1 MALRRFAPKDLL
13 RETLVTHLA
22 VAPDGSS
29 AVYGRRTIEGNEYRT
44 RLWRVSLGRGR
55 AEQITTGNVDLR
67 PRFSPDGRSLLFLS
81 TRSGKSQPWVL
92 PLAGGE
98 PTQLAELEGQ
108 VGAAEWSPDGRHV
121 LLLAESGV
129 ERFRLGDPES
139 PMARQITGLNWRL
152 DGLGVREQFTS
163 LWVVRVRGGGPKR
176 LTQPTFEVGQAFWS
190 PDSKR
195 IGFLADQRP
204 EAAVLEELQAWT
216 VSLRGGRPAKLASL
230 RGEIA
235 AAAWSPGGKLAFL
248 GVDERG
254 PIGSSS
260 IGLWVK
266 DGRTQ
271 RELGA
276 ELDRTIYYGVVTD
289 LADFS
294 SRLPPPVIWLD
305 EETIVALVTTD
316 GTSVPYRFGLD
327 GSIERL
333 VERDDA
339 PCCWLAHGSGRI
351 VTVANVAGS
360 ASEVYAVEDGDL
372 RRLSSNGSRWFAP
385 YRQDPEPHSV
395 NHREGHKLQTW
406 VLRPRGRRSRGL
418 VLQIHGG
425 PYLAHG
431 STPWLEMTALA
442 DAGFTVVYSNPRG
455 SIGYGR
461 GFAAAIDGNWGD
473 ADDSDLMRIVE
484 WSIRQGL
491 GKRDHIGLLGLSY
504 GGYMTTWLLGRHP
517 GRFAAAVSENPVV
530 DLFSFSGESDYGFVV
545 SEFAAGRKRAWDDFS
560 RMLDRSPATL
570 LHRNKAP
577 LLLLQADRDLRCP
590 APQTELAFSMMRLQ
604 GRTVEMV
611 RYPDESHLLL
621 AIGRPDRRV
630 DRLERIVDWFERY
643 L

>member
-1 MALRRFAPKDLL
+1 ATRSRSVFPSTISCAMRFRLRWIASPSSRTFSEETPAWLNGSASRMCRRRRACASDSFPASLDRVKGVRVAQDCSGKSGRSPFFGRSGRKNATAAVQAAEPTRVVCLWKDRPMALRRFAPKDLL

-92 PLAGGE
+92 PLAGGD

-163 LWVVRVRGGGPKR
+163 LWVVPVRGGGLKR

-204 EAAVLEELQAWT
+204 EAAVLEELQALT

-276 ELDRTIYYGVVTD
+276 ELDRTIYYGVVRA
-289 LADFS
+289 LADLS
-294 SRLPPPVIWLD
+294 SRLPPPVIW
-305 EETIVALVTTD
+305 A
-316 GTSVPYRFGLD
+316 
-327 GSIERL
+327 
-333 VERDDA
+333 
-339 PCCWLAHGSGRI
+339 
-351 VTVANVAGS
+351 
-360 ASEVYAVEDGDL
+360 
-372 RRLSSNGSRWFAP
+372 
-385 YRQDPEPHSV
+385 
-395 NHREGHKLQTW
+395 
-406 VLRPRGRRSRGL
+406 
-418 VLQIHGG
+418 
-425 PYLAHG
+425 
-431 STPWLEMTALA
+431 
-442 DAGFTVVYSNPRG
+442 
-455 SIGYGR
+455 
-461 GFAAAIDGNWGD
+461 
-473 ADDSDLMRIVE
+473 
-484 WSIRQGL
+484 
-491 GKRDHIGLLGLSY
+491 
-504 GGYMTTWLLGRHP
+504 
-517 GRFAAAVSENPVV
+517 
-530 DLFSFSGESDYGFVV
+530 
-545 SEFAAGRKRAWDDFS
+545 
-560 RMLDRSPATL
+560 
-570 LHRNKAP
+570 
-577 LLLLQADRDLRCP
+577 
-590 APQTELAFSMMRLQ
+590 
-604 GRTVEMV
+604 
-611 RYPDESHLLL
+611 
-621 AIGRPDRRV
+621 
-630 DRLERIVDWFERY
+630 
-643 L
+643 

>member
-1 MALRRFAPKDLL
+1 MAARRFTPKDVL
-13 RETLVTHLA
+13 REALVTHLA

-29 AVYGRRTIEGNEYRT
+29 AVFGRRTIEGNEYRT

-55 AEQITTGNVDLR
+55 AEQITTGDVDFR
-67 PRFSPDGRSLLFLS
+67 PRFASDGRSLLFLS

-98 PTQLAELEGQ
+98 PSQLAEFEGQ
-108 VGAAEWSPDGRHV
+108 VGAAEWSPDGHNV
-121 LLLAESGV
+121 LALAESGA
-129 ERFRLGDPES
+129 ERFRVGDPDD
-139 PMARQITGLNWRL
+139 PTARHITGLNWRL
-152 DGLGVREQFTS
+152 DGLGIREQFTS
-163 LWVVRVRGGGPKR
+163 LWAVPARGGRPRR
-176 LTQPTFEVGQAFWS
+176 LTEPTFEVGHAFWS

-195 IGFLADQRP
+195 IGFLADPRP
-204 EAAVLEELQAWT
+204 EASVLEELQAWT
-216 VSLRGGRPAKLASL
+216 VPLRGGRRSQLASL

-235 AAAWSPGGKLAFL
+235 AAAWSPGGKLALL
-248 GVDERG
+248 GIDEPG
-254 PIGSSS
+254 PVGSAS

-266 DGRTQ
+266 DGRSPRQ
-271 RELGA
+271 LGA
-276 ELDRTIYYGVVTD
+276 ELDRTFFYGVATD

-294 SRLPPPVIWLD
+294 SRFPPPVIWLD
-305 EETIVALVTTD
+305 EENVLALVTTD

-327 GSIERL
+327 GSVERL

-339 PCCWLAHGSGRI
+339 SCCWLAHGGGRI
-351 VTVANVAGS
+351 VTAANVAGG
-360 ASEVYAVEDGDL
+360 ASEVYAVEDGDV

-385 YRQDPEPHSV
+385 YRRDPERHSV
-395 NHREGHKLQTW
+395 RHRDGHDLDTW
-406 VLRPRGRRSRGL
+406 VVRPRGRRSRGL

-431 STPWLEMTALA
+431 PTPWLEMTALA

-461 GFAAAIDGNWGD
+461 AFAAAIDGNWGD
-473 ADDSDLMRIVE
+473 ADDSDLMRVVD
-484 WSIRQGL
+484 WAVRQGL
-491 GKRDHIGLLGLSY
+491 GKRGQVGLLGLSY

-530 DLFSFSGESDYGFVV
+530 DLFSFSGESDFGFIVA
-545 SEFAAGRKRAWDDFS
+545 EFAAGLEHAWDDFP
-560 RMLDRSPATL
+560 RILDRSPASQ

-577 LLLLQADRDLRCP
+577 LLLLQADGDLRCP
-590 APQTELAFSMMRLQ
+590 APQTDLAFSMMRLL

-611 RYPDESHLLL
+611 RYPQESHLLL
-621 AIGRPDRRV
+621 EIGRPDRRV
-630 DRLERIVDWFERY
+630 DRMERIVDWFERY